1 MIGAETNILVRFLVR
16 DVEDQARKV
25 MKLFEDGEKIFINQV
40 VIVELYWMLINV
52 YDYPKMIF

>member
-1 MIGAETNILVRFLVR
+1 MIGADTNILVRFLVR